1 MLKVVIRSLHRLVAF
16 GLMIGPFAVPAE
28 AQTPTDHLWD
38 AINGQ
43 DVAALRAAVA
53 DGADVNAPN
62 PEGRVPLYRA
72 LVLQRQPLVEAL
84 LELGADANAKDHH
97 GDPLLIIAMSV
108 GSADGA
114 LALIH
119 AGADANARDTIGKS
133 AMYYAINMQQP
144 EIVTALI
151 NAGADVNA
159 SSDPTDV
166 NDPTQP
172 LFLAI
177 KTGQLG
183 VTRQVIAAGADVNAR
198 DAKGSVPLHRAVL
211 ARPDDIMLGMVAA
224 LLDAGAD
231 ANAMRP
237 KGGAPL
243 HNLAFGG
250 GDLRPETLIQI
261 TTLFAQHK
269 ANLNLPAEF
278 DGATPLD
285 VAKAKGNQPAINAL
299 TSLGA
304 QCKLNC

>member
-1 MLKVVIRSLHRLVAF
+1 MNFIAKLFRRLVTF

-28 AQTPTDHLWD
+28 AQTPADHLWD

-53 DGADVNAPN
+53 EGADVNAPN
-62 PEGRVPLYRA
+62 NEGRVPLYRA

-151 NAGADVNA
+151 KAGADMNA
-159 SSDPTDV
+159 PSDPTDV

-177 KTGQLG
+177 KTGQLD
-183 VTRQVIAAGADVNAR
+183 VTRQVIVAGADVNAR

-211 ARPDDIMLGMVAA
+211 ARPDDVMLGMVTA

-243 HNLAFGG
+243 HNLIFGG
-250 GDLRPETLIQI
+250 GDLQPATVADVLSV
-261 TTLFAQHK
+261 FAQHR
-269 ANLNLPAEF
+269 ADINLPAEF

-285 VAKAKGNQPAINAL
+285 VAKAKGNHAAIQAL